1 MKSIEIM
8 ASPAPV
14 FTIDLGYYME
24 NIIWLT
30 WSPHM
35 TKKRI
40 SFNLRNIDQCVG
52 GYSLTLFLRLR
63 WYWFQKRPEPSNSKI
78 FA

>member
-30 WSPHM
+30 WSPHILFD
-35 TKKRI
+35 TFFELVVI
-40 SFNLRNIDQCVG
+40 LVPETPWTFQFQNFCLV
-52 GYSLTLFLRLR
+52 LT
-63 WYWFQKRPEPSNSKI
+63 P
-78 FA
+78 